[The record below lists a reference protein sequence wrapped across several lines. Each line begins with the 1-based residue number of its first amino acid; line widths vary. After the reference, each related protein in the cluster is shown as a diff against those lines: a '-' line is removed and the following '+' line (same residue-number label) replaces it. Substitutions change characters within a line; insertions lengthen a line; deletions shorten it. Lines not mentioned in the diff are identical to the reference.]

1 MAESVDA
8 LDSKSNVSD
17 DVRVRVPPGA
27 PSVNSLMFYQA
38 FFLLKKSILGVIIMR
53 IETRN
58 LIEKDIESL
67 IPVLLDTWDYDF
79 FSSLENREKATEL
92 YLLHALSIS
101 DYKKVLLIDG
111 KVSGVITCQLEC
123 GYIDEY
129 YSKVYS
135 TLSKEYRN
143 DEEVNELCK
152 YNDVLIKADEELLAT
167 VKERKQEVVLLILS
181 SLTKGKG
188 CGKLLI
194 EEFDSKRDKSIPA
207 VLTSDT
213 DCNYHFYEHF
223 GYRIISSKKYE
234 YEYFNKN
241 EILESYLF
249 YLK

>member
-1 MAESVDA
+1 
-8 LDSKSNVSD
+8 
-17 DVRVRVPPGA
+17 
-27 PSVNSLMFYQA
+27 
-38 FFLLKKSILGVIIMR
+38 MR

-58 LIEKDIESL
+58 LIENDIESL

-79 FSSLENREKATEL
+79 RSSLENRKKATEL

-101 DYKKVLLIDG
+101 DYKKVLLIDR
-111 KVSGVITCQLEC
+111 KVSGVITGQLEC
-123 GYIDEY
+123 GYIDENY
-129 YSKVYS
+129 LKLYS
-135 TLSKEYRN
+135 TLSKKYRN

-152 YNDVLIKADEELLAT
+152 YNDVLIKADEELT
-167 VKERKQEVVLLILS
+167 STFNERQQEVVLLILS

-188 CGKLLI
+188 CGKLLL
-194 EEFDSKRDKSIPA
+194 EEFDSKRDKSISV

-223 GYRIISSKKYE
+223 GYKIIDSKKYE
-234 YEYFNKN
+234 YEYFNKK